1 MCKYSRT
8 GFGLTKN
15 DLPRSTLYKLSQDEP
30 INGPNK
36 N

>member
-15 DLPRSTLYKLSQDEP
+15 DLLRSTLYKLSQEEP
-30 INGPNK
+30 IKWPNK